1 MITEF
6 LSNLEYPLWTYI
18 VAILCIG
25 GFVLGHIFLFYEIYT
40 GITETNERIR
50 KADCRTIA
58 EHLEEYMA
66 YKESIGEGADNEKL
80 LKKFEEIAKKE
91 HEK

>member
-1 MITEF
+1 M
-6 LSNLEYPLWTYI
+6 TYI
-18 VAILCIG
+18 LYIVSIMCIFG
-25 GFVLGHIFLFYEIYT
+25 VVLGHILLFYEIYK
-40 GITETNERIR
+40 GITETDERIR
-50 KADCRTIA
+50 QADCRKIA

>member
-6 LSNLEYPLWTYI
+6 LSHLEYPLWTYI
-18 VAILCIG
+18 VEILCVG
-25 GFVLGHIFLFYEIYT
+25 GIALGVLFLFYEIYT

-66 YKESIGEGADNEKL
+66 YKESIGEGADNENL